1 MRIYDMPEFRVKDTS
16 NDILIQT
23 STAVLED
30 HDGIVLDVAVS
41 EEIDGAYYL
50 ASVGNDYMLNVYD
63 VTRRGS
69 RIASLHQAHKGV
81 ISCVTFGHG
90 PAADRIYTG
99 SWDRTICVRDLK
111 GREIKVLK
119 KHKERITDLC
129 VSGDGRYVGVQMSCN
144 V

>member
-1 MRIYDMPEFRVKDTS
+1 MPEFRVKDTS

-69 RIASLHQAHKGV
+69 RIASLHQAHEGV
-81 ISCVTFGHG
+81 ISCVTFVNG
-90 PAADRIYTG
+90 PAAAGIYTG